1 MSGIPVIGK
10 VIVQSTAG
18 AIPVRN
24 EKGDLVM
31 EKVKVSRYVAGKRP
45 DYAVSCNSDSD
56 DDDYVYHEES
66 DLKKLES
73 AHVVEQQEELE
84 IRSEEFERKAVSDPR
99 LRRLMK
105 TNFQDEDEEIKVAR
119 HRTIHEASRRGQR
132 KVKESDDAS
141 ENEDNYQGDSQADN
155 DGLTENE
162 FLQRRA
168 LLRKKAQERSEEEI
182 EDEAIECMGDDEG
195 EEEVE
200 DEESE
205 YEEYTDSEDET
216 MPRLKPVFVGRE
228 ERATLLDAENERI
241 RQAELELEEKRKAE
255 ERRKA
260 TVKLVEELVRL
271 EVEQE
276 NQKREE
282 EVFNLDAVITDDEN
296 EELAY
301 EMWKIRELKRLKRDR
316 EEREAYEKEKQEIER
331 VHNMT
336 EQERRAYLRAN
347 PKIIVNKQEKGK
359 FKFLQKYFHR
369 GVFYLDQEDDVYKR
383 NFAEPTLEDRCDRT
397 TLPKVMQ
404 VKNFG
409 KAGRTKWTHLV
420 AEDTTDFQSPWVSES
435 VQNLKF
441 YHNHAAAARDIF
453 VRPYQD
459 FIVHEIDSSGVM
471 VQLTDL
477 NSAVSERLVKCNDRC
492 SESFFHD
499 IAIVNGLKSV
509 ASGELKEYQID
520 CTGKSK
526 EERML
531 IHRAVRDEFTNALET
546 ETVKCDSNTFITVT
560 VAGSNK
566 RKRQIWPS
574 DREGEHCHFVI
585 YKENTDSNVA
595 IAKIAK
601 LLRISPKTI
610 CIAGTKDRRAVTTQR
625 ASAYRLEAGQLLQ
638 LNNRLHGVRVGN
650 CAYKPNGIFLG
661 DLNGNRFT
669 IVLRNVK
676 ENTDFVEECIKQ
688 WKEVGFINYYGAQR
702 FGTGPVHTHEVGKL
716 MLHRKWK
723 EAAELLLQPH
733 SNEISECDSN
743 PIASD
748 DGENNRKE
756 LIPRNLRNLYIHSYQ
771 SIVWNRMVSRRV
783 AMYGDRLLDGDLVI
797 RSSVDAEDEPVFLT
811 KDSMIHYDKFDLVLP
826 LLSADAILPK
836 NECGKLYEQILKEE
850 GIDVEYFHALRKEFG
865 LHGGFRK
872 VFVKPSEYADEQ
884 LVQTDL
890 DRLTSIDE
898 HAVKSDAKEEDGEL
912 NYLALVIEF
921 SLPRGSYA
929 TMALRELCR
938 QDLSRKAQI
947 HI

>member
-132 KVKESDDAS
+132 KVNEFDDAS
-141 ENEDNYQGDSQADN
+141 ENEDNYQGDSQ
-155 DGLTENE
+155 E

-477 NSAVSERLVKCNDRC
+477 NSAVSEDLVKCNDRC

-531 IHRAVRDEFTNALET
+531 IHKAVRDEFTNALET

-723 EAAELLLQPH
+723 EAAELLLHPH
-733 SNEISECDSN
+733 SNEISECDSK
-743 PIASD
+743 PIVSD

-797 RSSVDAEDEPVFLT
+797 RSSVDAEDEPVFLR
-811 KDSMIHYDKFDLVLP
+811 KDGMIHYDKFDL
-826 LLSADAILPK
+826 
-836 NECGKLYEQILKEE
+836 LYEQILKEE

-872 VFVKPSEYADEQ
+872 VFVKPSEYPHEQ

-890 DRLTSIDE
+890 DRLNSMDE

>member
-132 KVKESDDAS
+132 KVKEFDDAS
-141 ENEDNYQGDSQADN
+141 ENEDNYQSDSQADN
-155 DGLTENE
+155 DGLTEN
-162 FLQRRA
+162 
-168 LLRKKAQERSEEEI
+168 EI

-301 EMWKIRELKRLKRDR
+301 EI
-316 EEREAYEKEKQEIER
+316 YEKEKQEIER

-420 AEDTTDFQSPWVSES
+420 AEDTTDFQSPWVSE
-435 VQNLKF
+435 
-441 YHNHAAAARDIF
+441 
-453 VRPYQD
+453 YQD

-477 NSAVSERLVKCNDRC
+477 NSAVSEDLVKCNDRC

-531 IHRAVRDEFTNALET
+531 IHKAVRDEFTNALET

-676 ENTDFVEECIKQ
+676 ENTDFIEECIKQ

-733 SNEISECDSN
+733 SNEISIRVLFGIEWSPD
-743 PIASD
+743 
-748 DGENNRKE
+748 E
-756 LIPRNLRNLYIHSYQ
+756 LQ
-771 SIVWNRMVSRRV
+771 CMVTV
-783 AMYGDRLLDGDLVI
+783 YWMGIWLLEAV
-797 RSSVDAEDEPVFLT
+797 ST
-811 KDSMIHYDKFDLVLP
+811 
-826 LLSADAILPK
+826 
-836 NECGKLYEQILKEE
+836 EE

-872 VFVKPSEYADEQ
+872 VFVKPSEVNYEFHRYKYADEQ

-890 DRLTSIDE
+890 DRLNSIDE
-898 HAVKSDAKEEDGEL
+898 HAVKSNAKEEDGEL

>member
-1 MSGIPVIGK
+1 MHGNFMNS
-10 VIVQSTAG
+10 
-18 AIPVRN
+18 
-24 EKGDLVM
+24 LM
-31 EKVKVSRYVAGKRP
+31 E
-45 DYAVSCNSDSD
+45 
-56 DDDYVYHEES
+56 
-66 DLKKLES
+66 
-73 AHVVEQQEELE
+73 
-84 IRSEEFERKAVSDPR
+84 IEFEIKEFVESRKGFHCIF
-99 LRRLMK
+99 K
-105 TNFQDEDEEIKVAR
+105 
-119 HRTIHEASRRGQR
+119 HR
-132 KVKESDDAS
+132 
-141 ENEDNYQGDSQADN
+141 
-155 DGLTENE
+155 
-162 FLQRRA
+162 
-168 LLRKKAQERSEEEI
+168 
-182 EDEAIECMGDDEG
+182 
-195 EEEVE
+195 
-200 DEESE
+200 
-205 YEEYTDSEDET
+205 
-216 MPRLKPVFVGRE
+216 
-228 ERATLLDAENERI
+228 
-241 RQAELELEEKRKAE
+241 
-255 ERRKA
+255 
-260 TVKLVEELVRL
+260 
-271 EVEQE
+271 
-276 NQKREE
+276 
-282 EVFNLDAVITDDEN
+282 
-296 EELAY
+296 
-301 EMWKIRELKRLKRDR
+301 
-316 EEREAYEKEKQEIER
+316 
-331 VHNMT
+331 
-336 EQERRAYLRAN
+336 
-347 PKIIVNKQEKGK
+347 
-359 FKFLQKYFHR
+359 
-369 GVFYLDQEDDVYKR
+369 
-383 NFAEPTLEDRCDRT
+383 
-397 TLPKVMQ
+397 
-404 VKNFG
+404 
-409 KAGRTKWTHLV
+409 
-420 AEDTTDFQSPWVSES
+420 
-435 VQNLKF
+435 
-441 YHNHAAAARDIF
+441 
-453 VRPYQD
+453 YQD

-477 NSAVSERLVKCNDRC
+477 NSAVSEDLVKCNDRC

-531 IHRAVRDEFTNALET
+531 IHKAVRDEFTNALET

-723 EAAELLLQPH
+723 EAAELLLLPH
-733 SNEISECDSN
+733 SNEISECDSK
-743 PIASD
+743 PIVSD

-756 LIPRNLRNLYIHSYQ
+756 LVNKKKHLLNIHDLLKSGLRRMKGNDYAAVFRTIPRNLRNLYIHSYQ

-797 RSSVDAEDEPVFLT
+797 RSSVDAEDEPVFLR
-811 KDSMIHYDKFDLVLP
+811 KDGMIHYDKFDLVLP
-826 LLSADAILPK
+826 LLSEDAILPK
-836 NECGKLYEQILKEE
+836 NDCGKLYEQILKEE

-872 VFVKPSEYADEQ
+872 VFVKPSEVNYEFHRYKYPHEQ

-890 DRLTSIDE
+890 DRLNSMDE